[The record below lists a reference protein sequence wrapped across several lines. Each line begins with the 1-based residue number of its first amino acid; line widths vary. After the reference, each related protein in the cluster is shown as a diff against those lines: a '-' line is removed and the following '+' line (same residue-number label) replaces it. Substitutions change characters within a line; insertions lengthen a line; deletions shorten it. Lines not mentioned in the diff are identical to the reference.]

1 MGPASTSLPGA
12 CKAARQCPLTA
23 AVVLV
28 VYSSPRGGHF
38 LRLSWPP
45 LTLPS
50 RAYPPLLIQP
60 AAPPAG
66 AAGRGGAAPVDVGS
80 LLRVPVD
87 LLCVLWFVSEWGVLV
102 QELSKEG
109 GTFEELLVHVLICL
123 YSHSYYLLILIH

>member
-80 LLRVPVD
+80 PPCSCGSTVRLVVCLGM
-87 LLCVLWFVSEWGVLV
+87 GVLV
-102 QELSKEG
+102 QELSKQG

-123 YSHSYYLLILIH
+123 YSHS